1 MEQQKNAISDFQN
14 FNNSDNIHEL
24 LVVNPETKSYH
35 FMEQELVILLYRNN
49 VINKQIKR
57 INNAGLTKLN
67 QATENHKKNPSSC
80 GLWPF

>member
-1 MEQQKNAISDFQN
+1 
-14 FNNSDNIHEL
+14 
-24 LVVNPETKSYH
+24 
-35 FMEQELVILLYRNN
+35 MEQELVILLYRNN